1 MVGTLEHFIW
11 LPAAR
16 LEQQQ
21 LLPSRGL
28 IRPDLSARLSSNHR
42 ELLAVAPSV
51 GKLNPVVPNIGLPQV
66 LGVIIQTSVDL
77 KVSVQRFEVAGERFE
92 VIELLLQIG
101 TEEESS
107 NLDPG
112 VGEQAGVERP
122 GVKVGI
128 VVT

>member
-51 GKLNPVVPNIGLPQV
+51 GKLDPVVPNIGLPQV

-92 VIELLLQIG
+92 VIKLLFKISP
-101 TEEESS
+101 EKEAP
-107 NLDPG
+107 NLDPR
-112 VGEQAGVERP
+112 VGDEAGVERP
-122 GVKVGI
+122 GVKVRI